1 MTEADENEIVD
12 TITQVSKEIDEKLSH
27 KGVPQFINSFNQLN
41 RGDTI
46 TDPSFRSVIN
56 KLSKKYEEK
65 DIINA
70 LAALTYQ
77 KLDSLEP
84 ERKEEMS
91 QYLTSTKNLKSRYF
105 NPRANILGKINRYT
119 SRNVKNTFR
128 SLNPL
133 QSNTNYSKY
142 STEKLIQLLTHSLPD
157 SDRAEKVLKAL
168 NEKIENAKTIKE
180 KLELHKQ
187 LASTTKK
194 DIYGKSESVLTAAA
208 RYGHQG
214 VVNKLLDFDSQV
226 KKEVEEE
233 RQKTPDSQYYADK
246 LKYKSFKDYEIKKRG
261 EKVHSLGNYIGEKGA
276 ITTKQRQRKFYNSEK
291 LAAAAAISAVTI
303 FTGGIAG
310 AGFAVAGVGI
320 SFPVIAPML
329 SSIVA
334 SACSATAAG
343 AATLATTFSSIAASS
358 GITGMLTAAG
368 NILAG
373 ATAPAATAVGSPLA
387 LAGVGASGQ
396 AAAGGAIMGTLA
408 GVSGYV
414 TGRAVAEANQPTEI
428 KCHNLKID
436 DNGNFV
442 KSDTPSYKIIATN
455 RGVQAS
461 ITKDS
466 FKKNK
471 NSSVEINYPLIDK
484 NHKIVNPEFIESL
497 VLNNE
502 GKITSISYY
511 KTNGDAAPTLLDK
524 IPENCKSAFDQKWV
538 KNNSISTKKI
548 LLPFVDSMIGRLTN
562 KQKSTEIP
570 VVQTPNTKSKGKGGY
585 FR

>member
-1 MTEADENEIVD
+1 MTDADDNEIVNR
-12 TITQVSKEIDEKLSH
+12 ITQVSKEIDEKLSH

-84 ERKEEMS
+84 ERKEEMK

-168 NEKIENAKTIKE
+168 NEKIENAKSIDK

-226 KKEVEEE
+226 KKEVDKE
-233 RQKTPDSQYYADK
+233 REQNPDSQYYADK
-246 LKYKSFKDYEIKKRG
+246 LEYTSFRKYKIKKSG
-261 EKVHSLGNYIGEKGA
+261 EKVHSLGNYIGKKGA

-414 TGRAVAEANQPTEI
+414 TGRAVAEANQPTKI
-428 KCHNLKID
+428 ICHNLKRD
-436 DNGNFV
+436 KNDNFV
-442 KSDTPSYKIIATN
+442 KSDNPPYEMLETKKGIQ
-455 RGVQAS
+455 VH

-471 NSSVEINYPLIDK
+471 NSSVEINYPLKDRDGEIF
-484 NHKIVNPEFIESL
+484 NPEVIESL
-497 VLNNE
+497 VLNHK

-511 KTNGDAAPTLLDK
+511 MTNGDKAPTLLEK
-524 IPENCKSAFDQKWV
+524 KPENSRSAFDQEWV
-538 KNNSISTKKI
+538 KNKSKSSKKFR
-548 LLPFVDSMIGRLTN
+548 LPFINSMIGSFKKN
-562 KQKSTEIP
+562 NQESSNIP
-570 VVQTPNTKSKGKGGY
+570 LATPNNPNKNQVQGR
-585 FR
+585 F